1 MRRWMALFLSLA
13 LVFSLTSGA
22 TAAPTLTLP
31 GKARSVVVSVVGQD
45 GEPLEKVA
53 VQIMTPGTARFQIA
67 HTNARG
73 EAQLT
78 LADGF
83 SYWVRAWAK
92 GYAVVER
99 PYVPATDG
107 PVITLT
113 ATPYNATLTG
123 IVTDELG
130 RPVPG
135 VKISVWLANLGR
147 QAETVTAADGTYV
160 AEGLLARD
168 GYTMHAE
175 VKGFQPFVQA
185 DISLAAGA
193 RTQVDASLT
202 PSSGPVTGE
211 VINSRN
217 NQPAAGVKVELLLNG
232 WGVIELTTTDSFG
245 YFYFA
250 APPWTA
256 DAYQIRLSADGFET
270 WTSAAFAVAPGAWT
284 NFSGANRIALNPLY
298 AELSGSVVGPNGQA
312 MANTKVELQRSDMG
326 TIETGTTDENGFYLF
341 TKLPGGTY
349 RVRAV
354 PAGNQEH
361 GASDWVT
368 LDGGD
373 RAGADVA
380 ANEADLTSYGASAI
394 TGTVLDHLGDPVSG
408 ATVTA
413 VRGTQTAST
422 TTDAQGRY
430 RLPVAANIED
440 TFDDPEDSSGYRV
453 SVVKDG
459 FIPTDIY
466 GTADG
471 AAPPALMTVRYRAT
485 NRADF
490 TLQPATA
497 QVVGRALNDRGL
509 PLADVTVSLIPEG
522 GGTVRRTVTDKTG
535 RYLFADLPV
544 AKQARYLPVVTDE
557 RYFESAMT
565 PDGGLVAPATL
576 PPGGVLTQSL
586 TVRPKQAEF
595 RGTAMAGTDKPAAGA
610 TVTLVSPA
618 DGLTWTAK
626 TNANGVYS
634 LSVPAVPGRQ
644 YLLRTT
650 SPNTTEGTAPEA
662 IDHGADYGVVANVAV
677 SPAASLVGRVYLPDG
692 QPAPNTQVALWM
704 EGEGITT
711 TQVVTDELGNY
722 RFDNLT
728 PGRRYSVAVWWG
740 VNTWST
746 LAPGEAIITPLL
758 SPGPG
763 NTIRAD
769 LQAPA
774 GSTSGQ

>member
-1 MRRWMALFLSLA
+1 MRKWMALFLSLA
-13 LVFSLTSGA
+13 LVLSLTAGA
-22 TAAPTLTLP
+22 AAAPTLTLP
-31 GKARSVVVSVVGQD
+31 GKTRSVVVSVVGEHGQ
-45 GEPLEKVA
+45 PLTKVA
-53 VQIMTPGTARFQIA
+53 VQIMTPGAARFQIA
-67 HTNARG
+67 HTNEKG
-73 EAQLT
+73 EAQMT

-83 SYWVRAWAK
+83 SYWVRAWPK

-135 VKISVWLANLGR
+135 VKVSVWLANLGR
-147 QAETVTAADGTYV
+147 QAEALTAEDGTYEI
-160 AEGLLARD
+160 EGLMARD
-168 GYTMHAE
+168 GYTIHAE
-175 VKGFQPFVQA
+175 VKGFQPFVQG
-185 DISLAAGA
+185 DIALVAGA

-232 WGVIELTTTDSFG
+232 WGVVERTTTDSFG

-250 APPWTA
+250 APPWTD
-256 DAYQIRLSADGFET
+256 DAYQIRLSADGYET
-270 WTSAAFAVAPGAWT
+270 FTSAAFAVTAGAWT
-284 NFSGANRIALNPLY
+284 NFSGANRISLNPLY
-298 AELSGSVVGPNGQA
+298 AELSGSVLGPGGQA
-312 MANTKVELQRSDMG
+312 LTNTRVELQRTGMG
-326 TIETGTTDENGFYLF
+326 TIETGLTDANGFYLF
-341 TKLPGGTY
+341 AKLPAGTY

-354 PAGNQEH
+354 PNGNQEH

-368 LDGGD
+368 LEGGD

-380 ANEADLTSYGASAI
+380 ANEADTTSYGATAI

-408 ATVTA
+408 VTVTA
-413 VRGTQTAST
+413 TRGTQTVTA

-430 RLPVAANIED
+430 RLPVEANIED
-440 TFDDPEDSSGYRV
+440 TLDDPEDSSGYRV
-453 SVVKDG
+453 AATKDG
-459 FIPTDIY
+459 YIPTDLY

-471 AAPPALMTVRYRAT
+471 AAPPALMTVRFKAT

-490 TLQPATA
+490 TLQPAAA
-497 QVVGRALNDRGL
+497 QVVGRVLNDRGL
-509 PLADVTVSLIPEG
+509 PLAGVSVSLLPEG
-522 GGTVRRTVTDKTG
+522 GGTVRRITTDKSG
-535 RYLFADLPV
+535 RYLFENLPV
-544 AKQARYLPVVTDE
+544 AKQARYLPIVTDD

-586 TVRPKQAEF
+586 TVRPKVATI
-595 RGTAMAGTDKPAAGA
+595 RGEVKAGTDKPAANA
-610 TVTLVSPA
+610 TLTLVSPA

-626 TNANGVYS
+626 TNARGIYT

-644 YLLRTT
+644 YLLRTAST
-650 SPNTTEGTAPEA
+650 GTTEGTVATA
-662 IDHGADYGVVANVAV
+662 IDPGAEYGLVANAAV
-677 SPAASLVGRVYLPDG
+677 VPTASLVGRVYLPDG

-711 TQVVTDELGNY
+711 TQVVTDALGNY
-722 RFDNLT
+722 RFDNLI
-728 PGRRYSVAVWWG
+728 PGRSYSVAVWWG

-774 GSTSGQ
+774 SSTSGQ